1 MKDYSRDN
9 VNTIAL
15 ISPHGTG
22 KTTLAEGMMF
32 LSGTTDKLG
41 KVDDGSSTLDFELEE
56 KSRKMS
62 INSHVS
68 FAEWNGNIINVVD
81 TPGFSNF
88 LFEAES
94 SLKVVDSAILV
105 LNSYSSIKSQAKRFR
120 SMIDEMKLP
129 SMIFINKLDKEI
141 DNYENNLK
149 EIQNDYKARIAP
161 LNIPIKEG
169 DELRGI
175 YDLVEQ
181 KYFVFSKDGQQ
192 NENPLDDNYGDY
204 VKKHRELL
212 IESVAELDDELLER
226 YLEGETIDNNTIIE
240 NLKLGITNCNIVPIL
255 CGSAIE
261 LIGVSALLDG
271 IVKYCPSAAGSKPV
285 KGLDE
290 NGEEIVREPGLQQ
303 PPTAYIF
310 KTISDPY
317 AGKITIFKV
326 FSGEIKPDSTIFNS
340 SKDSKEKLTHL
351 YRLIGK
357 KQIPVENALHGDIV
371 AVNKLKDAQ
380 TGDTLTVESEK
391 IIIKPTMIP
400 QAVMSYAIEPI
411 SRSDEDKLMPSL
423 NRIQEED
430 PVIQY
435 KVVDETKEF
444 LLSGAGQVHV
454 EVIVER
460 LKSKYGVEVKLK
472 TPRVPYKETIRS
484 RSKAEGKYIKQT
496 GGRGQYGDA
505 WLELIPLQRGSGYE
519 FVNNIVGGVIPRNF
533 IPSVEKGVIEAMK
546 KGISS
551 GYPVVDVKVRLFDGK
566 HHPVDSSDIA
576 FQIAG
581 SMAFKKA
588 MENAKPQLLEPI
600 MSMKI
605 SAPEDCMGDI
615 IGDVNSRRGKV
626 SGVDSFAG
634 ENVINALIP
643 MSEVLKYAPEL
654 RSITSGRGTF
664 KMDFSHYEEV
674 PNHLAA
680 KIVEESSK
688 DIESEH

>member
-169 DELRGI
+169 DKLRGI
-175 YDLVEQ
+175 YDLVKQ

-204 VKKHRELL
+204 VKKHREFL

-240 NLKLGITNCNIVPIL
+240 NLKRGITNCNIVPIL

-423 NRIQEED
+423 NKIQEED

-643 MSEVLKYAPEL
+643 MSEVLTYAPEL

-674 PNHLAA
+674 PNQLAA